1 MFGEGRPVTVGG
13 PTHVA
18 GLDFQL
24 SWASAV
30 FGQRQSTLFDGVEQ
44 LGDGALPTLLF
55 HPAPC
60 NQLVLLHQ
68 VVDCVH

>member
-1 MFGEGRPVTVGG
+1 MTVGG

-18 GLDFQL
+18 GPDLQL
-24 SWASAV
+24 GWAFV
-30 FGQRQSTLFDGVEQ
+30 VLGQRQRTLLDGVEQ
-44 LGDGALPTLLF
+44 LGDGALPMLLF

-60 NQLVLLHQ
+60 DQLVLLHQ